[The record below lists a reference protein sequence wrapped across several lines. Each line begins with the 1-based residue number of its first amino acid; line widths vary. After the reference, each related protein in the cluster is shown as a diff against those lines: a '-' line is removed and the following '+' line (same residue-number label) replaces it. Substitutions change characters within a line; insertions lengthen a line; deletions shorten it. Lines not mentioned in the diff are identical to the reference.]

1 MAGFGELDCAGAA
14 VFEGGLVCAEI
25 PNPKRT
31 IAAKVPVLA
40 AVNFIMRVPG
50 QRLIFRPFD
59 CLQYTIEI
67 RRKSRVS
74 CTLSSRMSVF
84 VSPVFAFR
92 SLGPRN
98 TAHESLIQ
106 EGFLR
111 SAARFGSAV
120 ASQRSGELWEG
131 RNKLRS

>member
-1 MAGFGELDCAGAA
+1 LCATAITGFGELDCAGAG

-31 IAAKVPVLA
+31 TAAKVPVLA

-59 CLQYTIEI
+59 CLQYTFEI
-67 RRKSRVS
+67 RRKSPVS

-84 VSPVFAFR
+84 VSPLFAFP
-92 SLGPRN
+92 SLMSWN
-98 TAHESLIQ
+98 AAHESLIQ
-106 EGFLR
+106 ERFLR
-111 SAARFGSAV
+111 SAARFDSSMA
-120 ASQRSGELWEG
+120 AATS
-131 RNKLRS
+131 